1 MRVAQPAGSVT
12 PGAHRPAIPD
22 RRAGEG
28 RHSPAAGPRLG
39 TRISVIIPAF
49 EEEVRIGA
57 CLDSLASQEPPFEVV
72 VVDGGSSDATR
83 ELARE
88 RGARVLAARRGRA
101 EQMNAGARTA
111 SGDVLVFLH
120 ADTVLPAGALR
131 SVREAVAK
139 GVAGG
144 AFHMRYDSPGAVYQV
159 AAALAN
165 LYCRLTGDCFG
176 DRAIFATR
184 EAFER
189 VRGYRPLRVM
199 EDLDFTSRLRRRGFR
214 LRLLPGRVTTSAR
227 RFGELGI
234 VRGGWWAL
242 KLCRAYHRHARLD
255 LTAERF
261 YAEPYR

>member
-1 MRVAQPAGSVT
+1 MRVVQPAGKVP
-12 PGAHRPAIPD
+12 PGAHRAIPGL
-22 RRAGEG
+22 RAGEG
-28 RHSPAAGPRLG
+28 PDSRAADRRLR
-39 TRISVIIPAF
+39 TPVSVIIPAL
-49 EEEVRIGA
+49 EEEVRIAA
-57 CLDSLASQEPPFEVV
+57 CLDSLASQEPPFETV
-72 VVDGGSSDATR
+72 VVDGGSSDATC

-101 EQMNAGARTA
+101 EQMNAGARAAT
-111 SGDVLVFLH
+111 GDILLFLH
-120 ADTVLPAGALR
+120 ADTLLPHDALR
-131 SVREAVAK
+131 SVREAVAT
-139 GVAGG
+139 GIAGG
-144 AFHMRYDSPGAVYQV
+144 AFHMRYDSPGAVYRL
-159 AAALAN
+159 AAAAAN
-165 LYCRLTGDCFG
+165 LYCRFTGDCFG

-189 VRGYRPLRVM
+189 VRGYRPLHVM